1 MTNHHA
7 IEEVPEPCEYLLLAG
22 NRVTQSI
29 KVVADIR
36 RRHFTKL
43 SAVVIC
49 PFQERQHGTP
59 VSSSSVRVANFCMKE
74 FLKRK
79 TSIVTSA
86 FNDGRQV
93 AAGVLFNGWQQTFRR
108 GRFRRIPWRIIHEI
122 DQATPVSCVAHSRN
136 ARRCVRSHF

>member
-1 MTNHHA
+1 M
-7 IEEVPEPCEYLLLAG
+7 
-22 NRVTQSI
+22 
-29 KVVADIR
+29 
-36 RRHFTKL
+36 KL
-43 SAVVIC
+43 SALVIC
-49 PFQERQHGTP
+49 PFQKRQNSTAVG
-59 VSSSSVRVANFCMKE
+59 SSSMSIADLCMKE
-74 FLKRK
+74 FFKRK

-136 ARRCVRSHF
+136 ARR